1 MPVYVVSRPRRD
13 RRLPADRWDTPTDT
27 QAASPASAIATVM
40 TSPGQLTGDRD
51 PVSVPAAR
59 VTADPRPGLM
69 TGPIAELEA
78 GAAGDGWIVGNRSA
92 TLAGDPGTVPRWP
105 RPATP
110 DSGRLSSGA
119 R

>member
-1 MPVYVVSRPRRD
+1 MIYVTRPAVPIYVALRLWRD
-13 RRLPADRWDTPTDT
+13 RRLLADRWDTPTDT

-40 TSPGQLTGDRD
+40 TSPCQLTGDRD

-78 GAAGDGWIVGNRSA
+78 GAAGEGWIVGNRPV
-92 TLAGDPGTVPRWP
+92 TPAGDPGTA
-105 RPATP
+105 RP
-110 DSGRLSSGA
+110 
-119 R
+119 